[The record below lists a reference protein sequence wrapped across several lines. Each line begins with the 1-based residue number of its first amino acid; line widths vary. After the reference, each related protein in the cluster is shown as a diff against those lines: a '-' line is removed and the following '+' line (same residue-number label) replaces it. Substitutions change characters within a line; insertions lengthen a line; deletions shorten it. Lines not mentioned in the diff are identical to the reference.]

1 MSPDPLLLERARK
14 LQSFFAQP
22 FFVAEPYT
30 KRPGSHVSLSDALRG
45 ARHPRRQARRL
56 ARGGLH
62 FSGSMAEIRV
72 RARRVRAEAW
82 LSGARQVENA

>member
-14 LQSFFAQP
+14 LQNFFAQP

-30 KRPGSHVSLSDALRG
+30 RRPGSHVSLSDALRG
-45 ARHPRRQARRL
+45 CRDILDGKHDDLPVEAFY
-56 ARGGLH
+56 

-72 RARRVRAEAW
+72 RARR
-82 LSGARQVENA
+82 